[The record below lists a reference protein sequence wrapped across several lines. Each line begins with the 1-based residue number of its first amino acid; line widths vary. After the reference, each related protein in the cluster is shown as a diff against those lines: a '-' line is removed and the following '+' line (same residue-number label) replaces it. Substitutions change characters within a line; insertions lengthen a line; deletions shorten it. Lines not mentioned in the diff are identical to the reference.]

1 MTNYSIIIPSYTV
14 GPEAYKEVPVR
25 CARYGKCAV
34 VIGGQKAM
42 AAAKEKLLEAVE
54 GSSISIA
61 DFIVYGMEA
70 TFENAAV
77 MEANPVVQEADMIFA
92 VGGGKATDT
101 AKLVALHLNKP
112 YFAFPTLAS
121 NCAASSSVAI
131 IYNPDGSF
139 REFVHFLD
147 SAAHVFIDTD
157 IIARAPSEYL
167 WAGIGDTYAKY
178 YEVSISARDEILEHF
193 LAMGVNMS
201 RMCMEPLVN
210 FGEKALA
217 DNRAGIASYELEQCA
232 LTIIITTGWV
242 SMLVTRRHNMLYNG
256 GIAHALFY
264 ALCDLPGFDETHIH
278 GVVVGFGCLLQLVID
293 GDEEEY
299 VKLREFNRRIGLPVT
314 FSEIGI
320 TLDQL
325 ESVTDRILADEDVE
339 HYPYPLTKEMIMKA
353 AERLA

>member
-14 GPEAYKEVPVR
+14 GPEAYKEVPRR
-25 CARYGKCAV
+25 CAHCGKNAV

-42 AAAKEKLLEAVE
+42 AAAKEKLL
-54 GSSISIA
+54 
-61 DFIVYGMEA
+61 
-70 TFENAAV
+70 AAV
-77 MEANPVVQEADMIFA
+77 ADSPLTITDFLLYGTEAAYECAAVLEENPVVQAADMIFA

-101 AKLVALHLNKP
+101 AKLVALHLDKP
-112 YFAFPTLAS
+112 YFTFPTIAS

-131 IYNPDGSF
+131 IYNPDGTF

-147 SAAHVFIDTD
+147 SAGHVFVDTD
-157 IIARAPSEYL
+157 IIAHAPCEYL

-178 YEVSISARDEILEHF
+178 YEVSISARDETLEHF
-193 LAMGVNMS
+193 LAMGVTMS
-201 RMCMEPLVN
+201 RMCLEPLVN
-210 FGEKALA
+210 FGEKAIA

-256 GIAHALFY
+256 GVAHALFY
-264 ALCDLPGFDETHIH
+264 ALCNLPGFDETHIH

-299 VKLREFNRRIGLPVT
+299 NRLRDFNKRIGLPVT
-314 FSEIGI
+314 FTEIGI

-325 ESVTDRILADEDVE
+325 ESVLDSLLADEDVE
-339 HYPYPLTKEMIMKA
+339 HYPYQLTKEMIMKA
-353 AERLA
+353 AARLV

>member
-14 GPEAYKEVPVR
+14 GPDAYKEVPVR
-25 CARYGKCAV
+25 CARYGTKAV

-42 AAAKEKLLEAVE
+42 AAAKEKLLAAVA
-54 GSSISIA
+54 GSSLTIT
-61 DFIVYGMEA
+61 DFLLYGTEA
-70 TFENAAV
+70 TYENAAAL
-77 MEANPVVQEADMIFA
+77 EENPVVQTADMIFA

-101 AKLVALHLNKP
+101 AKLAALHLHKP
-112 YFAFPTLAS
+112 YFAFPTIAS

-139 REFVHFLD
+139 REFVHFID
-147 SAAHVFIDTD
+147 SAGHVFIDTD
-157 IIARAPSEYL
+157 IIARAPWEYL

-178 YEVSISARDEILEHF
+178 YEVSISARGETLEHF
-193 LAMGVNMS
+193 LAMGVTLS

-210 FGEKALA
+210 FGEKAIE

-256 GIAHALFY
+256 GVAHALFY

-278 GVVVGFGCLLQLVID
+278 GVVVGFGCLLQLMID
-293 GDEEEY
+293 GDQEEY
-299 VKLREFNRRIGLPVT
+299 EKLRDFNKRIGLPVT

-320 TLDQL
+320 TMEQL
-325 ESVTDRILADEDVE
+325 ETVTDRLLADEDVE

-353 AERLA
+353 AEKLA